1 MNTVAVLKQLVI
13 IFNTKVFGKR
23 TYPVA
28 EMFQYWKSYVT
39 KDGKTEYEQVATL
52 KAYLAK

>member
-1 MNTVAVLKQLVI
+1 MNKVAVLKQLVI
-13 IFNTKVFGKR
+13 IFETKVFGKR

-39 KDGKTEYEQVATL
+39 KEGKTEYDQVATL